1 MHQFMYDNFF
11 EILLFG
17 ITCIQQQYRF
27 SVITVYFEILAEKEE
42 EREAALKELEEI
54 LQKLGYSIKDTIRK
68 SYLSMLLAKSSAM

>member
-27 SVITVYFEILAEKEE
+27 SVITVYFEISGFSPFRIINKFQLSNFYHI
-42 EREAALKELEEI
+42 ALLFAS
-54 LQKLGYSIKDTIRK
+54 SIDKYDFLIV
-68 SYLSMLLAKSSAM
+68 SLMEYPNF

>member
-27 SVITVYFEILAEKEE
+27 SVITVYFEISGFSPFRIINKFQLYIPC
-42 EREAALKELEEI
+42 RNNS
-54 LQKLGYSIKDTIRK
+54 Q
-68 SYLSMLLAKSSAM
+68 LLTLFFEQFI